1 MYGGDEVSALVV
13 DLGSELTKA
22 GYAGE
27 DAPKVVMPSA
37 VGVMSTQ
44 DEDVEMKD
52 AENDEKNEDGS
63 TPSKKKV
70 NAKRRG
76 RYVGSGALGVRRDTM
91 ELVRPI
97 REGIVQDWDT
107 AGDVLTHAFRCV
119 MYVDIHGSSMC
130 CEILVFDL
138 CMCVFTFTHSRFS
151 LRNE

>member
-119 MYVDIHGSSMC
+119 MFMWTFMAQACAVRFWCLICVCVYSHIH
-130 CEILVFDL
+130 V
-138 CMCVFTFTHSRFS
+138 S
-151 LRNE
+151 L